1 MPQQL
6 AAARADTLRA
16 ALDSVFAAPH
26 FRWERSEDP
35 FGLVRRTWLAIL
47 DWFHRLQAENPAA
60 FRLLL
65 WGLIA
70 LLVVILAHGAWVAVR
85 TVRGG
90 SGRTS
95 GAAGAAPRVPRDA
108 DWYGAEAQRLAR
120 EGRYVEAM
128 QADFVRLVLELD
140 ARRVT
145 RFHPSKTPG
154 EYVREAAL
162 PEERRREL
170 RDLVRA
176 LYAHAFA
183 RVPCDGAAFSA
194 WHARAQADRYAP
206 AR

>member
-6 AAARADTLRA
+6 PAARADTLRA
-16 ALDSVFAAPH
+16 ALDSVFAAPD
-26 FRWERSEDP
+26 FRWERPQDP
-35 FGLVRRTWLAIL
+35 FGLVRRTWLALL
-47 DWFHRLQAENPAA
+47 DWLQRLQAENPAV

-70 LLVVILAHGAWVAVR
+70 LLVVILAHGAWVAFR

-90 SGRTS
+90 GRTPATS
-95 GAAGAAPRVPRDA
+95 GVAPRVPRDA
-108 DWYGAEAQRLAR
+108 AWYGAEAQRLAS

-128 QADFVRLVLELD
+128 QTDFVRLVLELD

-170 RDLVRA
+170 RDLVRT
-176 LYAHAFA
+176 LYSYAFA

-194 WHARAQADRYAP
+194 WHARAQADWYAP